1 MSTMAHPA
9 ADGPGH
15 PALHRAWWSLLLF
28 PVSFALAFVV
38 GEGIPSLFGY
48 SDPSFDST
56 PWWVI
61 TLAFATALLVF
72 AAPFLV
78 TVHFSNK
85 AVAEGEQGGRLPLIV
100 AGVLVGGFVLQ
111 NLAGGIVQLLS

>member
-1 MSTMAHPA
+1 MSTTAHPA
-9 ADGPGH
+9 ASGPAH

-28 PVSFALAFVV
+28 PVSFVLAFVV

-61 TLAFATALLVF
+61 TLAFATALVVF

-85 AVAEGEQGGRLPLIV
+85 AVAEGDQGGRLPLVV